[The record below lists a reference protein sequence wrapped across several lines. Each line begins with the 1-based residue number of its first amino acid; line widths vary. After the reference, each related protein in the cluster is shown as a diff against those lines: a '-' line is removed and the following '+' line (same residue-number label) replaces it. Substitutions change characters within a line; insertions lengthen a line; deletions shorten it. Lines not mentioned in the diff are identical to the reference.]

1 MIDVPM
7 QIGMVPSPQNVLET
21 FLLSYLS
28 ANCGCCRSS
37 KRRVDVPDVVV
48 DDRDGVSLFLS
59 RLRKHKCGLRV
70 KLLKLFT
77 DRV

>member
-1 MIDVPM
+1 MFQCKWVE
-7 QIGMVPSPQNVLET
+7 PSPQNVFGNVFVILLERKLW
-21 FLLSYLS
+21 LLSIF
-28 ANCGCCRSS
+28 

-59 RLRKHKCGLRV
+59 RLRKHRCGLRV